1 MDGPR
6 LMGAPRHPP
15 ERRAEA
21 IAALYASAA
30 VDGDDILPHFRAVE
44 RQLKIDVK
52 VLHQWWA
59 KRDKS
64 FDTTERNKA
73 ASRAAAAAVRGAEAW
88 GNLVQEGLRK
98 VGQRASE
105 LLNDDDRFKKAKYDE
120 GARGLKALGETLK
133 VVDSA
138 LKGLQEQADRPQ
150 TASDLDAT
158 VRAAMEKDLPQG
170 AGSPQGES

>member
-1 MDGPR
+1 
-6 LMGAPRHPP
+6 MGAPRHPP

-21 IAALYASAA
+21 IAALYASAT

-88 GNLVQEGLRK
+88 GNLVQDGLRK
-98 VGQRASE
+98 VGQRTMQ
-105 LLNDDDRFKKAKYDE
+105 LLDDEDRFLKAKYDE
-120 GARGLKALGETLK
+120 ASRGLKGAAETLK
-133 VVDSA
+133 IVDTT
-138 LKGLQEQADRPQ
+138 LKELQEKADRPQ

-170 AGSPQGES
+170 AGSPQEKS